1 MCGSMNPGATSICEA
16 SMCSAPGGS
25 RIVAAGPAS
34 AIELPSM
41 INRPGA
47 NLSSGVNKMPASIT
61 VNAFLFTT
69 GSQVADN
76 PPEIALC
83 VAQAFLGLFSGASD
97 RAHDDRNLEV
107 RSGAFGQASGFIGL
121 HTQNLLEDMHSA
133 LAEFIVG
140 HADVDHPIA
149 VSHAQPDHRRC
160 ADHVENELLRGSG
173 FHSRRTGNHLRPDES
188 QYREIGRLRHR
199 TVFDANHCNRPGTF
213 AFRKFERS
221 KRVRCGS

>member
-47 NLSSGVNKMPASIT
+47 NLSTGVNKMPASIT
-61 VNAFLFTT
+61 INALLFTT

-76 PPEIALC
+76 PPQISVRIAK
-83 VAQAFLGLFSGASD
+83 AFLGLFPRTSD
-97 RAHDDRNLEV
+97 RAHDDGNLQV
-107 RSGAFGQASGFIGL
+107 RSGAFGQASSFIRL
-121 HTQNLLEDMHSA
+121 HTQNLLEDMHSS

-140 HADVDHPIA
+140 
-149 VSHAQPDHRRC
+149 
-160 ADHVENELLRGSG
+160 
-173 FHSRRTGNHLRPDES
+173 
-188 QYREIGRLRHR
+188 
-199 TVFDANHCNRPGTF
+199 
-213 AFRKFERS
+213 
-221 KRVRCGS
+221 

>member
-1 MCGSMNPGATSICEA
+1 MCGSMKPGATSICDA
-16 SMCSAPGGS
+16 SMRSAPEGN
-25 RIVAAGPAS
+25 RIVSAGPAS
-34 AIELPSM
+34 ATELPSM

-83 VAQAFLGLFSGASD
+83 VAKAFLGLFSGASD
-97 RAHDDRNLEV
+97 RALDDSHFQV
-107 RSGAFGQASGFIGL
+107 RSGGFGQASSFIGL
-121 HTQNLLEDMHSA
+121 HTQNFLKDMYSP
-133 LAEFIVG
+133 LAELIVG

-160 ADHVENELLRGSG
+160 ADHVENELLRGSR
-173 FHSRRTGNHLRPDES
+173 FHSRRARNHLRPDES
-188 QYREIGRLRHR
+188 QYR
-199 TVFDANHCNRPGTF
+199 
-213 AFRKFERS
+213 
-221 KRVRCGS
+221 